1 ADTDAMV
8 TRARVKASP
17 PATQLPKGNVS
28 RRTAGASAAKPSR
41 ASSEPE
47 QAARAAVAHE
57 ARAVASGADK
67 VKLTLTVLLTR
78 AQAER
83 LTARA
88 IREGKN
94 LDALVAEILGA
105 ASGWSS
111 VRRKPA
117 VTWRRVDA
125 HKTQEGAPYGIT
137 TDVGMGRVGGRH
149 PAGARLD
156 LRRPDRSW

>member
-1 ADTDAMV
+1 
-8 TRARVKASP
+8 
-17 PATQLPKGNVS
+17 
-28 RRTAGASAAKPSR
+28 
-41 ASSEPE
+41 
-47 QAARAAVAHE
+47 
-57 ARAVASGADK
+57 
-67 VKLTLTVLLTR
+67 KLTLTVLLTR

-156 LRRPDRSW
+156 LRRPDRSWRVTGVRLETDSWASHRRRVHRAGPVADEAFVTDILEPAPAFE